1 MRAFTALFGELDRTT
16 RTNEK
21 VEALVSYFSSA
32 APPDAAWALHVLTGG
47 RVKRAVN
54 TRLLRGWAA
63 EESGLPLW
71 LVEESHD
78 AVGDLAET
86 LSLLLPEGEGVLDEP
101 LHRVM
106 EDRVLPLP
114 MLPEGAKRDMIV
126 ASWRRM
132 DQPQRFVFL
141 KLITGA
147 FRVGVARTL
156 VIRGVAR
163 ALDLSPAV
171 LAHRLAGEWVP
182 SARAW
187 EALASPGEPGGQ
199 GPGGPYPFFLAHPL
213 EEEPGVL
220 GSRADWQV
228 EWKWDGIRAQLL
240 KRGGELL
247 LWSRGEELMT
257 HRFPEITE
265 AAAGLPDGTVLDG
278 EILAWKGDGPL
289 SFNHLQRRLN
299 RKTVGPRL
307 RAQVPV
313 RFLAYDLLEWHGD
326 DVRTRPLRNRRA
338 LLEDLLEDLEPGRVE
353 PEQTSLLPLDSPA
366 GGAAVLALSPLVP
379 ADTWAGVAQAR
390 SGSRE
395 RGVEGVM
402 LKRLD
407 SPYGVGRPRGDWWK
421 WKVEPHTV
429 DAVLLYAQRGHG
441 RRAGLY
447 TDYTFGVW
455 EGGELVPV
463 AKAYSGLTDR
473 EIRRVDRWIKAHTT
487 ERFGPVRAVEPELVF
502 ELAFEAARPSP
513 RHRAGVALRFPR
525 MSRWREDKPAAE
537 ADHLDT
543 LRRLAAGGE
552 DA

>member
-1 MRAFTALFGELDRTT
+1 MKAFTTLFGALDRTT

-21 VEALVSYFSSA
+21 VEALVSYFSTAEPS
-32 APPDAAWALHVLTGG
+32 DAAWALHVLTGG

-54 TRLLRGWAA
+54 TRLLRSWAA
-63 EESGLPLW
+63 EESDLPLW
-71 LVEESHD
+71 LVEESYD

-86 LSLLLPEGEGVLDEP
+86 LSLLLPEGMGSLDEP

-106 EDRVLPLP
+106 EHRVLPLP
-114 MLPEGAKRDMIV
+114 TLPESLKRETV
-126 ASWRRM
+126 VESWRQM
-132 DQPQRFVFL
+132 DQPQRLVFL

-156 VIRGVAR
+156 VVRGVAQ
-163 ALDLSPAV
+163 ALDLPPAV

-182 SARAW
+182 SAEAW
-187 EALASPGEPGGQ
+187 EALKSPRGPEGE
-199 GPGGPYPFFLAHPL
+199 GPGGPYPFFLANPL
-213 EEEPGVL
+213 EEAPETL
-220 GSRADWQV
+220 GPRTDWQV

-240 KRGGELL
+240 KRGGEVL

-265 AAAGLPDGTVLDG
+265 GAAGVPDGTVLDG
-278 EILAWKGDGPL
+278 EIVAWNEYGIL
-289 SFNHLQRRLN
+289 SFNHLQKRLN
-299 RKTVGPRL
+299 RKTVGARL

-313 RFLAYDLLEWHGD
+313 RFLAYDLLEWEGED
-326 DVRTRPLRNRRA
+326 IRSRSLRARRRLLEA
-338 LLEDLLEDLEPGRVE
+338 LLEGLEPTPVE
-353 PEQTSLLPLDSPA
+353 PVQTSLLPPEPDPR
-366 GGAAVLALSPLVP
+366 GEDVLTLSPLLEGDV
-379 ADTWAGVAQAR
+379 WEEVVGAR
-390 SGSRE
+390 TTSRE

-402 LKRLD
+402 VKRLE

-421 WKVEPHTV
+421 WKVDPHTV

-455 EGGELVPV
+455 EEGELVPV
-463 AKAYSGLTDR
+463 AKAYSGLTDK

-487 ERFGPVRAVEPELVF
+487 DTFGPVRAVEPVLVF

-552 DA
+552 GE

>member
-1 MRAFTALFGELDRTT
+1 MNAFTALFGELDRTT

-21 VEALVSYFSSA
+21 VEALVAYFSEA
-32 APPDAAWALHVLTGG
+32 APADAAWALHVLTGG

-63 EESGLPLW
+63 EEAGLPLW
-71 LVEESHD
+71 LVEESYD

-86 LSLLLPEGEGVLDEP
+86 LSLLLPEGAGILDEP
-101 LHRVM
+101 LHQVM
-106 EDRVLPLP
+106 EERVVPLP
-114 MLPEGAKRDMIV
+114 MLPEGLKRDVILE
-126 ASWRRM
+126 SWRRM
-132 DQPQRFVFL
+132 DQRQRLVFL

-156 VIRGVAR
+156 VIRGVAQ
-163 ALDLSPAV
+163 ALDLPPAI
-171 LAHRLAGEWVP
+171 LAHRLAGDWTP
-182 SARAW
+182 SPEAW
-187 EALASPGEPGGQ
+187 EALKHPEDPDGN

-213 EEEPGVL
+213 EEAPETL
-220 GSRADWQV
+220 GARSDWQV

-240 KRGGELL
+240 KRGGEVL

-265 AAAGLPDGTVLDG
+265 GVEGMPDGTVVDG
-278 EILAWKGDGPL
+278 EILAWKEDGPL
-289 SFNHLQRRLN
+289 SFNHLQKRLN
-299 RKTVGPRL
+299 RKTVGARL

-313 RFLAYDLLEWHGD
+313 RFLAYDLLEFQGE
-326 DVRTRPLRNRRA
+326 DVRSRPLRDRRR
-338 LLEDLLEDLEPGRVE
+338 LLEALVNELEPSLAE
-353 PEQTSLLPLDSPA
+353 PEQTTLLPADPGEGLP
-366 GGAAVLALSPLVP
+366 VLAMSPLVGG
-379 ADTWAGVAQAR
+379 AGWEDVAEAR
-390 SGSRE
+390 SASRE

-402 LKRLD
+402 VKRLE
-407 SPYGVGRPRGDWWK
+407 SAYGVGRPRGDWWK
-421 WKVEPHTV
+421 WKVDPHTV

-455 EGGELVPV
+455 DEGELVPV
-463 AKAYSGLTDR
+463 AKAYSGLTDQ

-487 ERFGPVRAVEPELVF
+487 ETFGPVRAVEPVLVF

-543 LRRLAAGGE
+543 LLRLAAGEGG
-552 DA
+552 A